1 MEQILGECVETQYSA
16 KFISFLGLIC
26 LYGRTLKSSPSGSFF
41 VAGHR
46 PPTGHRPA
54 TLAKN
59 APLVSHTGL
68 MISVTCVQMVD
79 RN

>member
-1 MEQILGECVETQYSA
+1 MLIWADTE
-16 KFISFLGLIC
+16 KFALW
-26 LYGRTLKSSPSGSFF
+26 KFF

-59 APLVSHTGL
+59 APLVSNTGL